1 MQQLTAQL
9 EDHINCSYSS
19 YDRVL
24 LPGYPPGVFVEGSV
38 IRLLRNL
45 GFTCHSNGVMRTLTD
60 QLNDHISTIALPLD
74 SEIRWWSEA
83 EKRKYHSG
91 IDFVEAHYR
100 AALSQPLGKSI
111 AVCIV
116 KAVETVRTFAIKEV
130 AAEVGRSLQGC
141 IHATNL

>member
-1 MQQLTAQL
+1 
-9 EDHINCSYSS
+9 
-19 YDRVL
+19 
-24 LPGYPPGVFVEGSV
+24 
-38 IRLLRNL
+38 
-45 GFTCHSNGVMRTLTD
+45 
-60 QLNDHISTIALPLD
+60 
-74 SEIRWWSEA
+74 
-83 EKRKYHSG
+83 
-91 IDFVEAHYR
+91 VEAHYR